1 MANHSLVFLDASGF
15 VDEDYQRLAVGKG
28 YNSWDPIPGGPIE
41 YLTSFA
47 EGTTISLFNIQSHSS
62 ITPEK
67 TTDPVILFSHIPLYR
82 PDGRPCGPLR
92 EKGTIRPGVG
102 IGYQNTLGKEA
113 TKRLLEM
120 LRPRLILRYLF
131 PLTPYHSTHSPT
143 LQVGTITIIVNTC
156 TRCRRLTAFRTKR
169 EKSQSNL
176 FRWP

>member
-1 MANHSLVFLDASGF
+1 MANHSLVFFDAPGF

-41 YLTSFA
+41 YLNGFA
-47 EGTTISLFNIQSHSS
+47 EGTTISLFTIQSHSS
-62 ITPEK
+62 SITLEK

-113 TKRLLEM
+113 TKRLLET
-120 LRPRLILRYLF
+120 LRPKLILRYLF
-131 PLTPYHSTHSPT
+131 FLTPHHLSLT
-143 LQVGTITIIVNTC
+143 LEIFKWG
-156 TRCRRLTAFRTKR
+156 RSRL
-169 EKSQSNL
+169 L
-176 FRWP
+176 